1 MNYRENARRLR
12 PIVERAMQ
20 GIDGKDALTAK
31 MLYPSFRSAL
41 GQTVRQGFKFTYGD
55 ALWRVLQP
63 ELILREQF
71 VPGVGTESLY
81 EEVCEIHLGTREDP
95 IPYDGNMVLTSGL
108 YYMQEG
114 AVYLCTRDTGNPV
127 YHALADLVGQYV
139 EVVQA

>member
-1 MNYRENARRLR
+1 MTHLNNARRLR

-20 GIDGKDALTAK
+20 SVEGNDALTAK
-31 MLYPSFRSAL
+31 SLYPAFASLA
-41 GQTVRQGFKFTYGD
+41 GQTVQQGFKFTYGD
-55 ALWRVLQP
+55 RLWRVIQP

-95 IPYDGNMVLTSGL
+95 IPYDGNMVLASGL

>member
-12 PIVERAMQ
+12 PILERAMQ

-55 ALWRVLQP
+55 RLWRVLQP

-81 EEVCEIHLGTREDP
+81 AVVCETHAGTLEDP
-95 IPYDGNMVLTSGL
+95 IPYDGNMALESGK
-108 YYMQEG
+108 YYIQNG
-114 AVYLCTRDTGNPV
+114 VIYLCNRDTVNPV
-127 YHALADLVGQYV
+127 YNSLSDLVGLYV
-139 EVVQA
+139 EKV

>member
-1 MNYRENARRLR
+1 MTYLNHARRLR

-20 GIDGKDALTAK
+20 SVEGNDALTAK
-31 MLYPSFRSAL
+31 SLYPAFASLA
-41 GQTVRQGFKFTYGD
+41 GQTVQQGFKFTYGD
-55 ALWRVLQP
+55 RLWRVIQP
-63 ELILREQF
+63 ELTIQSPYP
-71 VPGVGTESLY
+71 PGTGTESLY
-81 EEVCEIHLGTREDP
+81 EEVCETHEGTLEDP

>member
-55 ALWRVLQP
+55 RLWRVLQP

-95 IPYDGNMVLTSGL
+95 IPYDGNMALESGKH
-108 YYMQEG
+108 YIQNG
-114 AVYLCTRDTGNPV
+114 VIYLCNRETVNPV
-127 YHALADLVGQYV
+127 YNSLSELVGLYV
-139 EVVQA
+139 EKV

>member
-1 MNYRENARRLR
+1 
-12 PIVERAMQ
+12 MQ
-20 GIDGKDALTAK
+20 GIDGKDALSA
-31 MLYPSFRSAL
+31 MRLYPEWAED
-41 GQTVRQGFKFTYGD
+41 TVYTVGFKVRHGGK
-55 ALWRVLQP
+55 LWRCLADHTSIATWEP
-63 ELILREQF
+63 ENAPSLWETIS
-71 VPGVGTESLY
+71 ES
-81 EEVCEIHLGTREDP
+81 HTGAREDP